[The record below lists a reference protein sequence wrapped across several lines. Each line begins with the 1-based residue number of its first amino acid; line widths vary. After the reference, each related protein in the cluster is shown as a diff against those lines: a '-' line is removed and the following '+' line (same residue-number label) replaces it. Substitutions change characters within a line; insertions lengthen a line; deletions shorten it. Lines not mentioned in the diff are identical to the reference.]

1 MSEAVSFPA
10 RARIVDAA
18 GIMTPEFFR
27 ALQSVARNASQP
39 VGAMYLAG
47 NASATTC
54 TPTPVKIDGTTTAG
68 ELYAFDHA
76 TGRLTYTGAL
86 AKVLAVTVFAS
97 FTTASGKVGI
107 GVSVN
112 GAATMS
118 YATATAGFISA
129 QVAVELKLGDYI
141 EAVVS
146 NAASSAV
153 TVTDLQLVA
162 R

>member
-1 MSEAVSFPA
+1 MMDFNPRA
-10 RARIVDAA
+10 RAVDEQ
-18 GIMTPEFFR
+18 GRLMPEFWR
-27 ALQSVARNASQP
+27 SLRQLEASVI
-39 VGAMYLAG
+39 GAMYLAG

-54 TPTPVKIDGTTTAG
+54 TPTPAVVSGTTTAG
-68 ELYAFDHA
+68 EMYGFDH
-76 TGRLTYTGAL
+76 TNGRLTYTGAM
-86 AKVLAVTVFAS
+86 AKVLAVSVCAS

-112 GAATMS
+112 GTATMS
-118 YATATAGFISA
+118 YATATVGFISA
-129 QVAVELKLGDYI
+129 QAVVELKQGDYL

>member
-1 MSEAVSFPA
+1 MSDFNPRA
-10 RARIVDAA
+10 RAVDEQ
-18 GIMTPEFFR
+18 GRLMPEFWR
-27 ALQSVARNASQP
+27 SLRRPDAEV
-39 VGAMYLAG
+39 VGAMYLSG
-47 NASATTC
+47 NASATAC
-54 TPTPVKIDGTTTAG
+54 TPTPVKVEGATTAG
-68 ELYAFDHA
+68 ELYGFDHT

-86 AKVLAVTVFAS
+86 AVIVTVTVCAS

-112 GAATMS
+112 GTAKMS
-118 YATATAGFISA
+118 YASATVGFISA
-129 QVAVELKLGDYI
+129 QVAVELTQGDYL